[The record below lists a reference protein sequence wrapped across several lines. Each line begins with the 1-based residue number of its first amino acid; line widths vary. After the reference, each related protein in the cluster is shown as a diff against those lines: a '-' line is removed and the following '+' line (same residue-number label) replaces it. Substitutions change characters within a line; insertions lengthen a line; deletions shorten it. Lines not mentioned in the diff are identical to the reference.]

1 MPRYIAFLRAINVG
15 GHTVTMEALRSHF
28 SAMGFKAVETF
39 IASGNV
45 IFETASK
52 DLAALE
58 KNIEMQ
64 LHKALGFEV
73 KTFLRTP
80 EEVTAIEKY
89 QAFKKA
95 AVASAGAYCVGFL
108 AAAPSKDQEKALMD
122 LKTDIDDFHVHDREI
137 YWLCKAKQSESKF
150 SNTLMERKLKT
161 SATLRGV
168 NTIARLVAKFGKAN

>member
-1 MPRYIAFLRAINVG
+1 MPRLIAFLRAINVG

-52 DLAALE
+52 DLGVLE
-58 KNIEMQ
+58 KNIEKQ
-64 LHKALGFEV
+64 LHQALGFEV

-80 EEVTAIEKY
+80 EEVAAIAKY

-95 AVASAGAYCVGFL
+95 AVDSAGAYCVGFL
-108 AAAPSKDQEKALMD
+108 WAPLSQEQEKTLMK
-122 LKTDIDDFHVHDREI
+122 LKTEVDDFHVHGREI
-137 YWLCKAKQSESKF
+137 YWLCKVKQSDSKF
-150 SNTLMERKLKT
+150 SNARMEKKIKT
-161 SATLRGV
+161 AATFRGV
-168 NTIARLVAKFGKAN
+168 NTISRLAAKLGE

>member
-15 GHTVTMEALRSHF
+15 GHTVTMETLRSHF

-52 DLAALE
+52 DLGALE
-58 KNIEMQ
+58 RNIELQ

-80 EEVTAIEKY
+80 EEVAAIAKY
-89 QAFKKA
+89 QAFPKA
-95 AVASAGAYCVGFL
+95 AVESAGAYCVGFL
-108 AAAPSKDQEKALMD
+108 SASLSSEQKNALMD
-122 LKTDIDDFHVHDREI
+122 LKTEIDDFHLHGHEI
-137 YWLCKAKQSESKF
+137 YWLCKVKQSESKF
-150 SNTLMERKLKT
+150 SNALMERKLKT
-161 SATLRGV
+161 SATFRGV
-168 NTIARLVAKFGKAN
+168 NTIARLAAKLGE